1 MIKKTLPKFGNGKG
15 TKKTFP
21 HFGNGNQRLL
31 FVGIAGNGNG
41 NGKKKYDVIKK
52 TRPSVM
58 EVSP

>member
-1 MIKKTLPKFGNGKG
+1 MGREQ
-15 TKKTFP
+15 KKTFP